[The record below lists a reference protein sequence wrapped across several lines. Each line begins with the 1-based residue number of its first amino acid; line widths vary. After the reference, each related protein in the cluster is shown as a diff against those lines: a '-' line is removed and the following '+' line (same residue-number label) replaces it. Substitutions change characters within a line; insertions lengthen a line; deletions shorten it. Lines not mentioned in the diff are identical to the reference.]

1 MGQRKQR
8 VKHVTGAKSAGAAPP
23 EARGAGLGRSD
34 EVPESFPGRR
44 GARPGKKP
52 TTFQPEPIP
61 AVGEIPL
68 EIADDRPYPARSAFV
83 RDLAFICFHR
93 GYGPSHGG
101 PRLSAVRQ
109 SVDVSKALD
118 SCIRRMGVFAGL
130 DQRRLR
136 AARMNWCIV
145 LSGDTL
151 RASVVAQ
158 AIIGRMPP
166 PLPFVRWV
174 PTRTRNPGDDVH

>member
-34 EVPESFPGRR
+34 EVPGSYPGRR
-44 GARPGKKP
+44 GARPGKKS
-52 TTFQPEPIP
+52 TTSQPEPIP
-61 AVGEIPL
+61 RVEDIPL
-68 EIADDRPYPARSAFV
+68 AVAEDRPYPSRSAFV

-93 GYGPSHGG
+93 GYGPRYEG

-109 SVDVSKALD
+109 SVDVSKALE

-130 DQRRLR
+130 GQRRLR
-136 AARMNWCIV
+136 GARMDWCIV
-145 LSGDTL
+145 LGGDTL
-151 RASVVAQ
+151 RASLVAQ
-158 AIIGRMPP
+158 AIIGQMPP

-174 PTRTRNPGDDVH
+174 PTRTTNPGR